1 MLHEMHFEDSRGAV
15 TWQVSARD
23 YGRAA
28 NDESAS
34 QPRILVLQRELVP
47 NLSLISSIAS
57 AGFDPVGPFNK
68 VSRAISWLERERPDA
83 AILDTELRDGVC
95 LDLANELLRRQIPFL
110 FYTSQGDRDRIPT
123 KLGNLP
129 FLEKPTHFVLVT
141 RLLSKLH
148 RDGQVL
154 EAESEDDLERLED

>member
-1 MLHEMHFEDSRGAV
+1 MHFEDSRGAV

-23 YGRAA
+23 YGKPA
-28 NDESAS
+28 NDESTS

-47 NLSLISSIAS
+47 NLSLISSIAG

-68 VSRAISWLERERPDA
+68 VSRAISWLGRELPDA
-83 AILDTELRDGVC
+83 AILDTELKDGAC
-95 LDLANELLRRQIPFL
+95 FDLANEFLRERIPFL
-110 FYTSQGDRDRIPT
+110 FYTSRSDRDRIPT
-123 KLGNLP
+123 KMRNLP

-141 RLLSKLH
+141 KLLSKLH

-154 EAESEDDLERLED
+154 EAESEDDVELLEDW